1 MPYPDIYLFIYFL
14 NFSSLLWNDRAF
26 KGIAPVSLQIGGIA
40 GQVNV
45 FYINAP

>member
-1 MPYPDIYLFIYFL
+1 MPYPVIIIFFF
-14 NFSSLLWNDRAF
+14 NFSSLMWNDRAI
-26 KGIAPVSLQIGGIA
+26 KGIAPVSLLIGGIA